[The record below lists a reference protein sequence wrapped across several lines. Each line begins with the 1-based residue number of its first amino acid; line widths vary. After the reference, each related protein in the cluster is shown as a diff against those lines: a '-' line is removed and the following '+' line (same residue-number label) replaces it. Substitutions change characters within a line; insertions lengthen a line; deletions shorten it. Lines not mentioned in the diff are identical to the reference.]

1 METLWQ
7 DPNFRVNFIFCVGG
21 LWLPLIGLIIYI
33 NKDCNKHEARGYGP
47 NYNGQATMRDGK
59 ERGGFDSAKGP
70 EYVHITIDV
79 IEKMTLE
86 QMLAVPQDQVDRLPK
101 DMKMIFARELN
112 RAKFAERQKQINK
125 TH

>member
-21 LWLPLIGLIIYI
+21 LWLPLIAAIVYVHKSGT
-33 NKDCNKHEARGYGP
+33 KTERGENGE
-47 NYNGQATMRDGK
+47 YNGQTTEKSKR
-59 ERGGFDSAKGP
+59 EGGGADAKGP
-70 EYVHITIDV
+70 EYVHITIET

-86 QMLAVPQDQVDRLPK
+86 QMLAVPQDQIDRLPK